1 MLRSTDSQYDD
12 EQPTVGL
19 PNLGDSPVS
28 SSYSELRQ
36 VNTTY
41 RYGYLNLNTFEWG
54 TSIHSSTFLFFHNF
68 SIFPSRDWPTNPQL
82 YCIGQYPAFAS
93 AADAQHWRQHLRTG
107 SAAKGLCSS
116 FYSLYCCVRKV
127 FERFYETRVYKV
139 VFEWST
145 RKIIIF
151 SC

>member
-1 MLRSTDSQYDD
+1 MQVLRSTDSQYDD

-41 RYGYLNLNTFEWG
+41 QYGYLNLNTFEWG

-68 SIFPSRDWPTNPQL
+68 SIFPSRDCFNLQIHN
-82 YCIGQYPAFAS
+82 CI
-93 AADAQHWRQHLRTG
+93 
-107 SAAKGLCSS
+107 
-116 FYSLYCCVRKV
+116 V
-127 FERFYETRVYKV
+127 
-139 VFEWST
+139 
-145 RKIIIF
+145 
-151 SC
+151 